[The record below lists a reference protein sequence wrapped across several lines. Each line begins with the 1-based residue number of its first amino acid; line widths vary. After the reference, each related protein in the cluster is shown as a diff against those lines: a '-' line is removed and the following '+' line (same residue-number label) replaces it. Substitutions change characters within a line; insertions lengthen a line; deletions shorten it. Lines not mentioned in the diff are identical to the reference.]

1 MNTAKQ
7 EREREPGYPAQSSLK
22 SGQKDIDSPD
32 GNRHK
37 FMMRFDGQTPDDIAL
52 RLAHIAW
59 EAGRVLRGMES
70 ALVDKRI
77 KDDGTPTTAAD
88 LAAEQL
94 IIRRLNEAW
103 DSVPVVAEET
113 SSTVETDDYFFLVD
127 PLDGTGDFIH
137 GTGEYSVNIALIRG
151 DRPMAAVVA
160 APAMGSIWIAGETAR
175 VSPLP
180 DGQGTDFE
188 WREAKVRPAPE
199 KDLVALV
206 SRRHGDIATEA
217 CLSVLSIGTRRMTSS
232 ALKFCLIA
240 SGEADVYVRC
250 GPTMEWD
257 TAAGDHILTCAGG
270 SVVGPGGAPLT
281 YGHEDKGYR
290 NGPFAAIGDAA
301 LAPRLDLPVSP
312 SAA

>member
-1 MNTAKQ
+1 
-7 EREREPGYPAQSSLK
+7 
-22 SGQKDIDSPD
+22 
-32 GNRHK
+32 
-37 FMMRFDGQTPDDIAL
+37 MMRFDGQNPDEIAQK
-52 RLAHIAW
+52 LAHIAW

-70 ALVDKRI
+70 ALIDKRI

-88 LAAEQL
+88 LAAEEL
-94 IIRRLNEAW
+94 IIKRLDEAW
-103 DSVPVVAEET
+103 PGVPVVAEET
-113 SSTVETDDYFFLVD
+113 SSSTQTDHYFFLVD

-151 DRPMAAVVA
+151 NRPIAAVVA
-160 APAMGSIWIAGETAR
+160 APAMRSIWIAGKTTRTSA
-175 VSPLP
+175 LP
-180 DGQGTDFE
+180 NGATSFD

-199 KDLVALV
+199 ENLVALV
-206 SRRHGDIATEA
+206 SRRHGDVATEA

-281 YGHEDKGYR
+281 YGHEDRGYR
-290 NGPFAAIGDAA
+290 NGPFAAIGDPA
-301 LAPRLDLPVSP
+301 LAPRLDLPVSA
-312 SAA
+312 SVA

>member
-1 MNTAKQ
+1 
-7 EREREPGYPAQSSLK
+7 
-22 SGQKDIDSPD
+22 
-32 GNRHK
+32 
-37 FMMRFDGQTPDDIAL
+37 MMRFDGQDPDEIAV
-52 RLAHIAW
+52 RLAHIAL
-59 EAGRVLRGMES
+59 EAGRVLRTMES
-70 ALVDKRI
+70 ALIDKRI

-88 LAAEQL
+88 LAAEEL
-94 IIRRLNEAW
+94 IIGRLNDAW
-103 DSVPVVAEET
+103 AGVPVVAEET
-113 SSTVETDDYFFLVD
+113 SSTVQPDDYFFLVD

-151 DRPMAAVVA
+151 QRPVAAVVA

-175 VSPLP
+175 RGSLP
-180 DGQGTDFE
+180 SGQETDFAWQE
-188 WREAKVRPAPE
+188 TRVRQAPE

-257 TAAGDHILTCAGG
+257 TAAGDHILCRAGG
-270 SVVGPGGAPLT
+270 SVVGPGGVPLT
-281 YGHEDKGYR
+281 YGHEDRGYR
-290 NGPFAAIGDAA
+290 NGPFAAIGDTA
-301 LAPRLDLPVSP
+301 LAPRLDLPVSA

>member
-1 MNTAKQ
+1 
-7 EREREPGYPAQSSLK
+7 
-22 SGQKDIDSPD
+22 
-32 GNRHK
+32 
-37 FMMRFDGQTPDDIAL
+37 MMRFDGQDPDEIAVK
-52 RLAHIAW
+52 LAHIAL
-59 EAGRVLRGMES
+59 EAGRVLRTMES

-88 LAAEQL
+88 LAAEEL

-103 DSVPVVAEET
+103 AGVPVVAEET
-113 SSTVETDDYFFLVD
+113 SSTVQPDDYFFLVD

-137 GTGEYSVNIALIRG
+137 GTGEYSVNIALIHG
-151 DRPMAAVVA
+151 NRPVAAVVA
-160 APAMGSIWIAGETAR
+160 APAMGSVWIAGNTAR
-175 VSPLP
+175 RSPLP
-180 DGQGTDFE
+180 DGQSTDFTWQE
-188 WREAKVRPAPE
+188 TRVRPAPE

-257 TAAGDHILTCAGG
+257 TAAGDHILCCAGG

-281 YGHEDKGYR
+281 YGHEDRGYL

-301 LAPRLDLPVSP
+301 LAPRLDLPVSAT
-312 SAA
+312 AA

>member
-1 MNTAKQ
+1 
-7 EREREPGYPAQSSLK
+7 
-22 SGQKDIDSPD
+22 
-32 GNRHK
+32 
-37 FMMRFDGQTPDDIAL
+37 
-52 RLAHIAW
+52 
-59 EAGRVLRGMES
+59 MES

-88 LAAEQL
+88 LAAEEL

-103 DSVPVVAEET
+103 AGVPVVAEET
-113 SSTVETDDYFFLVD
+113 SSTVQPDDYFFLVD

-137 GTGEYSVNIALIRG
+137 GTGEYSVNIALIHG
-151 DRPMAAVVA
+151 DRPVAAVVA
-160 APAMGSIWIAGETAR
+160 APAMGSVWIAGNTAR
-175 VSPLP
+175 RSPLP
-180 DGQGTDFE
+180 DGQSTDFAWQE
-188 WREAKVRPAPE
+188 TRVRPAPE

-257 TAAGDHILTCAGG
+257 TAAGDHILCCAGG

-281 YGHEDKGYR
+281 YGHEDRGYL

-301 LAPRLDLPVSP
+301 LAPRLDLPVSAT
-312 SAA
+312 AA

>member
-1 MNTAKQ
+1 
-7 EREREPGYPAQSSLK
+7 LK
-22 SGQKDIDSPD
+22 SGQKGIDSSR
-32 GNRHK
+32 GNRQQ
-37 FMMRFDGQTPDDIAL
+37 FMMRFDGQNPDEIAL
-52 RLAHIAW
+52 RLAQIAW
-59 EAGRVLRGMES
+59 EAGRILRGMES
-70 ALVDKRI
+70 ALIDKRI

-103 DSVPVVAEET
+103 DGVPVVAEET
-113 SSTVETDDYFFLVD
+113 SSTARTDDYFFLVD

-160 APAMGSIWIAGETAR
+160 APAMGSIWIAGQTAR
-175 VSPLP
+175 MSSLP
-180 DGQGTDFE
+180 EGGGTDFE

-232 ALKFCLIA
+232 ALKFCIIA

-281 YGHEDKGYR
+281 YGHEDRGYR
-290 NGPFAAIGDAA
+290 NGPFAAIGDTS
-301 LAPRLDLPVSP
+301 LAPRLDLPVSAP
-312 SAA
+312 AA

>member
-1 MNTAKQ
+1 
-7 EREREPGYPAQSSLK
+7 LK
-22 SGQKDIDSPD
+22 SGQKDIDSPH

-37 FMMRFDGQTPDDIAL
+37 SMMRFAGQNPDDIAV

-70 ALVDKRI
+70 ALIDKRI

-94 IIRRLNEAW
+94 IIRRLNEVW
-103 DSVPVVAEET
+103 DGVPVIAEET
-113 SSTVETDDYFFLVD
+113 SSTAQTDDYFFLVD

-151 DRPMAAVVA
+151 NRPMAAVVA
-160 APAMGSIWIAGETAR
+160 APAMGLIWIAGERAR
-175 VSPLP
+175 VSALP
-180 DGQGTDFE
+180 NSQGKDFD
-188 WREAKVRPAPE
+188 WRDAKVRQAPE

-232 ALKFCLIA
+232 ALKFCIIA
-240 SGEADVYVRC
+240 SGEADIYVRC

-270 SVVGPGGAPLT
+270 SVVGPGGVPLT

-290 NGPFAAIGDAA
+290 NGPFAAIGDTA
-301 LAPRLDLPVSP
+301 LAPRLDLPVSA

>member
-1 MNTAKQ
+1 
-7 EREREPGYPAQSSLK
+7 
-22 SGQKDIDSPD
+22 
-32 GNRHK
+32 
-37 FMMRFDGQTPDDIAL
+37 MMRFDGQDPDEIAV
-52 RLAHIAW
+52 RLAHIAL
-59 EAGRVLRGMES
+59 EAGRVLRTMES
-70 ALVDKRI
+70 ALIDKRI

-88 LAAEQL
+88 LAAEEL
-94 IIRRLNEAW
+94 IIGRLNNVWAG
-103 DSVPVVAEET
+103 VPVVAEET
-113 SSTVETDDYFFLVD
+113 SSTVQPDDYFFLVD

-151 DRPMAAVVA
+151 QRPVAAVVA

-175 VSPLP
+175 RGSLP
-180 DGQGTDFE
+180 SGQETDFAWQE
-188 WREAKVRPAPE
+188 TRVRQAPE

-257 TAAGDHILTCAGG
+257 TAAGDHILCRAGG
-270 SVVGPGGAPLT
+270 SVVGPGGVPLT
-281 YGHEDKGYR
+281 YGHEDRGYR
-290 NGPFAAIGDAA
+290 NGPFAAIGDTA
-301 LAPRLDLPVSP
+301 LAPRLDLPVSA

>member
-1 MNTAKQ
+1 M
-7 EREREPGYPAQSSLK
+7 SSLG
-22 SGQKDIDSPD
+22 SRQKEIDSSQ
-32 GNRHK
+32 GSRHK
-37 FMMRFDGQTPDDIAL
+37 AMMRFDGQNPDEIAL
-52 RLAHIAW
+52 KLAHIAW

-70 ALVDKRI
+70 VLIDKRV
-77 KDDGTPTTAAD
+77 KDDGTPSTAAD
-88 LAAEQL
+88 LAAEEL
-94 IIRRLNEAW
+94 IIKRLDEAW
-103 DSVPVVAEET
+103 SGVPVVAEET
-113 SSTVETDDYFFLVD
+113 SSSTQPDDYFFLVD

-175 VSPLP
+175 TSALSN
-180 DGQGTDFE
+180 GTTDFD

-270 SVVGPGGAPLT
+270 SVVGPGGNPLT
-281 YGHEDKGYR
+281 YGHEDRGYR
-290 NGPFAAIGDAA
+290 NGPFAAIGDPA
-301 LAPRLDLPVSP
+301 LAARLDLPVSA

>member
-1 MNTAKQ
+1 
-7 EREREPGYPAQSSLK
+7 
-22 SGQKDIDSPD
+22 
-32 GNRHK
+32 
-37 FMMRFDGQTPDDIAL
+37 MMRFDGQNADEIAL

-59 EAGRVLRGMES
+59 EAGRVLRGMEN
-70 ALVDKRI
+70 ALLDKRI

-94 IIRRLNEAW
+94 IIQRLDEAW
-103 DSVPVVAEET
+103 SGVPVVAEET
-113 SSTVETDDYFFLVD
+113 ASTAQTDDCFFLVD

-151 DRPMAAVVA
+151 DRPIAAVVS
-160 APAMGSIWIAGETAR
+160 APAMGSIWIAGEKALT
-175 VSPLP
+175 SPLP
-180 DGQGTDFE
+180 TGEGNGFD
-188 WREAKVRPAPE
+188 WREARVRPAPE
-199 KDLVALV
+199 RDLVALV

-257 TAAGDHILTCAGG
+257 TAAGDHILTRAGG

-281 YGHEDKGYR
+281 YGHEERGYR

-301 LAPRLDLPVSP
+301 LAPRLDLPVSA
-312 SAA
+312 SVA